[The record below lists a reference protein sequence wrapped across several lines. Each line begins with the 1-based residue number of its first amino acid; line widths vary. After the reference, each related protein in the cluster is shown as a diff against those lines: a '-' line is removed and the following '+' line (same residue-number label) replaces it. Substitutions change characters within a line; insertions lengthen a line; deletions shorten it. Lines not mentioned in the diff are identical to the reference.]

1 MNTNDSC
8 WWWSIS
14 LVLVCER
21 ESRGDTAGP
30 RVGVCNLLNTYM
42 QNHLLL
48 FFRQV
53 ACHKI
58 FLTGSQLFSTVS
70 SVSERALW
78 TKLLTHFYPKP
89 RLFPTLGKG
98 KTNPYCVHY
107 IYICHILIFIIFI
120 TATNSCA
127 HQWRDFC
134 WTNVCLLFIMNY
146 RDLCFLRPEQC
157 LCWDAHRE
165 FSQICHFGSVH
176 THNLHMQ
183 LYYYYFYIASSLYG
197 KRNNLKT
204 S

>member
-1 MNTNDSC
+1 MNTNNICC
-8 WWWSIS
+8 WWWNIS

-58 FLTGSQLFSTVS
+58 FLMGSQLFSTVS

-78 TKLLTHFYPKP
+78 TKLLTHFYSKP

-107 IYICHILIFIIFI
+107 IYICHILIFI

-127 HQWRDFC
+127 HQWFRLNKHGLNKC
-134 WTNVCLLFIMNY
+134 LSLIYNELQRLVLSASWTVFMLRCTPGILPNLPLRVCTY
-146 RDLCFLRPEQC
+146 
-157 LCWDAHRE
+157 
-165 FSQICHFGSVH
+165 
-176 THNLHMQ
+176 T
-183 LYYYYFYIASSLYG
+183 
-197 KRNNLKT
+197 
-204 S
+204 